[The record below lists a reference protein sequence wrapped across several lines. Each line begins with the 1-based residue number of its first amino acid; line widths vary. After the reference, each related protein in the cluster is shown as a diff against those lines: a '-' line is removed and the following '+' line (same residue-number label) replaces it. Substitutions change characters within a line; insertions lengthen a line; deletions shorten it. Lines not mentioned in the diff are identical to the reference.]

1 MLLLREYPG
10 PAELGDQLRGAHA
23 VTTELM
29 WDVFGEAC
37 RRLPSIRQ
45 TEKAAH
51 IERLIA
57 SEAWTDAA
65 LALIDLALPRW
76 QVRRIVYDD
85 GEWYCAL
92 SRGRELPD
100 WLDRSI
106 ESRHADLA
114 LALLGAYVE
123 ARGVAASSGRPSVP
137 TVSRDAN
144 PLYVRL
150 CCDNFA

>member
-114 LALLGAYVE
+114 LGAPERLRRGPRRRRIIRPPQRADGVPRRQPALRA
-123 ARGVAASSGRPSVP
+123 
-137 TVSRDAN
+137 
-144 PLYVRL
+144 PLLR
-150 CCDNFA
+150 